1 MRGRCNLPR
10 TPFFPRVVRGFAAHY
25 ARKRKLLEGLQP
37 SKPPACINPKKIA
50 IDSQHKRKRKLLQ
63 GLQPSKPPACINPK
77 KIAMDSQH
85 KRKRKL
91 LEGLQPSKPPACIN
105 PKKNS
110 YRQPTQ
116 KAGACFNKCAC
127 F

>member
-50 IDSQHKRKRKLLQ
+50 IDSQHKRKRKLL
-63 GLQPSKPPACINPK
+63 
-77 KIAMDSQH
+77 
-85 KRKRKL
+85 
-91 LEGLQPSKPPACIN
+91 EGLQPSKPPACIN